1 MPNVEELLEK
11 VLGYNPQADVE
22 LIRKAYGFSARAH
35 EGQVRKS
42 GEPFL
47 KHPLEVAQILARMK
61 MDASS
66 IAAGLLHDTV
76 EDSLTTGE
84 DISREFGEDIADLV
98 DGLTKIS
105 KVEFLSREEKQAE
118 NFRKM
123 LISMGKDVRVILIKL
138 ADRLHNMRTLEPLPL
153 NKQKRIAQETLEI
166 YAPIANRLGI
176 GWMKVELEDLSLR
189 YLKPEVYADLSKK
202 VALKKAERDKYIE
215 EVIDIVKQNL
225 KVYGFKAEVYGRTK
239 HFYGIYQK
247 METQGIPFEEIY
259 DLSGIRI
266 ITDTK
271 VNCYAILGMIHSLWT
286 PVPGRFKDYIGVPKS
301 NMYQSLHTT
310 VIGPKGH
317 RVEFQIRT
325 EEMHRVAEEG
335 IAAHWKYKDRGQI
348 DTKDNQIY
356 NWLRQMV
363 EWQKDL
369 VDSRQFLD
377 SIKVDLFPDVV
388 YIFTPRGDVKELIR
402 GATPV
407 DCAYAIH
414 TEIGNRCVGA
424 KVNGKMVPLRYHL
437 KSGDT
442 VEIITNPN
450 HVPSKDWLKFVKT
463 PRAKTKIKHFIK
475 IEERK
480 RSLDIGRKLLDKE
493 LHGIGT
499 GITALTRSE
508 ERLGDLFR
516 EYNVK
521 DLDDLS
527 VLIGYGKVSP
537 RQVVRKLFPEKVGKE
552 EVKEKE
558 EAPRR
563 VRPSGGVKVRGVDD
577 ILLHFSKCCTPVP
590 GDKIIGYI
598 TRGRGISI
606 HTATCPN
613 IDELDYD
620 KERLVGVEWD
630 VTEAATYPVKISV
643 STIDR
648 PGVLASVSASITSS
662 AANISHADISTTE
675 DKKAILNFVV
685 DIKDLA
691 HLEKVI
697 QKIEQVN
704 GVIQV
709 KRVMGR

>member
-1 MPNVEELLEK
+1 MPNIEELINKMLE
-11 VLGYNPQADVE
+11 YSPQADVG
-22 LIRKAYGFSARAH
+22 LIRRAYDFAAKAH

-47 KHPLEVAQILARMK
+47 KHPLEVAQILARLK
-61 MDASS
+61 LDTSS
-66 IAAGLLHDTV
+66 IVAGLLHDTV
-76 EDSLTTGE
+76 EDSLTTVE
-84 DISREFGEDIADLV
+84 DIAGRFDKDIADLV
-98 DGLTKIS
+98 EGLTKIS
-105 KVEFLSREEKQAE
+105 KVEFLSKEEKQAE

-123 LISMGKDVRVILIKL
+123 IISMGKDVRVILIKL
-138 ADRLHNMRTLEPLPL
+138 ADRLHNMRTLEPLTP
-153 NKQKRIAQETLEI
+153 NKQRRIAQETLEI

-189 YLKPEVYADLSKK
+189 YLKPDVYTDLSRK
-202 VALKKAERDKYIE
+202 VALKRAERDKYIE
-215 EVIDIVKQNL
+215 EVIEIIRQNL
-225 KVYGFKAEVYGRTK
+225 RDYGFKAEVYGRTK
-239 HFYGIYQK
+239 HFYSIYLK
-247 METQGIPFEEIY
+247 MEGKGIPFEEIH
-259 DLSGIRI
+259 DLSGVRI

-286 PVPGRFKDYIGVPKS
+286 PVPGKFKDYIGVPKS

-310 VIGPKGH
+310 VIGPRGH
-317 RVEFQIRT
+317 RIEFQIRT

-335 IAAHWKYKDRGQI
+335 IAAHWRYKDRGQI

-369 VDSRQFLD
+369 VDSRQFLN
-377 SIKVDLFPDVV
+377 SVKIDLFPDVV
-388 YIFTPRGDVKELIR
+388 YVFTPRGDVKELIR

-407 DCAYAIH
+407 DFAYAIH
-414 TEIGNRCVGA
+414 TEVGNRCVGA

-442 VEIITNPN
+442 VEIIANPN

-463 PRAKTKIKHFIK
+463 PRAKTKIKHIIK

-480 RSLDIGRKLLDKE
+480 RSLDIGHKLLEKE
-493 LHGIGT
+493 LHRIGA
-499 GITALTRSE
+499 GGAAITRSDG
-508 ERLGDLFR
+508 LGEVLR
-516 EYNVK
+516 EYNAR
-521 DLDDLS
+521 DLDDLAIL
-527 VLIGYGKVSP
+527 VGYGKVSP
-537 RQVVRKLFPEKVGKE
+537 RQAVRKLFPEKAGKE
-552 EVKEKE
+552 EIKEKPGV
-558 EAPRR
+558 AKR
-563 VRPSGGVKVRGVDD
+563 VRPGAGVKVKGVDD
-577 ILLHFSKCCTPVP
+577 ILLHFSKCCNPVP

-606 HTATCPN
+606 HTAVCPN

-620 KERLVGVEWD
+620 RERLVGVEWD
-630 VTEAATYPVKISV
+630 VTEPGTYPVKISV

-662 AANISHADISTTE
+662 AANISHAEISTTE
-675 DKKAILNFVV
+675 DKKAVLNFVV
-685 DIKDLA
+685 DIKDLS

-697 QKIEQVN
+697 QKIEQVG
-704 GVIQV
+704 GVLAV

>member
-1 MPNVEELLEK
+1 MPNVEELINKIIE
-11 VLGYNPQADVE
+11 YNPQADVGI
-22 LIRKAYGFSARAH
+22 IRHAFEFAAKAHA
-35 EGQVRKS
+35 GQVRES

-47 KHPLEVAQILARMK
+47 KHPLEVANVLVRMK
-61 MDASS
+61 MDISP
-66 IAAGLLHDTV
+66 IVAGLLHDTL

-84 DISREFGEDIADLV
+84 DIEREFGRDIADLV
-98 DGLTKIS
+98 EGLTKIS
-105 KVEFLSREEKQAE
+105 KVEFMSKEEKQAE

-123 LISMGKDVRVILIKL
+123 IISMGKDIRVILIKL
-138 ADRLHNMRTLEPLPL
+138 ADRLHNMRTLDPLSPD
-153 NKQKRIAQETLEI
+153 KQKRIAQETLEI

-176 GWMKVELEDLSLR
+176 GWMKVELEDLSLY
-189 YLKPEVYADLSKK
+189 YLKPDVYVDLSRK
-202 VALKKAERDKYIE
+202 VALKKAERGKYIE
-215 EVIDIVKQNL
+215 ELIEVVRQNL
-225 KVYGFKAEVYGRTK
+225 KVYGLGAEVYGRTK
-239 HFYGIYQK
+239 HFYSIYLK

-286 PVPGRFKDYIGVPKS
+286 PVPGRFKDFIGVPKS

-325 EEMHRVAEEG
+325 DEMHRIAEEG
-335 IAAHWKYKDRGQI
+335 IAAHWVYKDRGQI
-348 DTKDNQIY
+348 GAKDNKIY

-369 VDSRQFLD
+369 VDNRQFLD

-388 YIFTPRGDVKELIR
+388 YVFTPRGDVKEMIR

-407 DCAYAIH
+407 DFAYSIH

-424 KVNGKMVPLRYHL
+424 KVNGKMVPLRHHL

-442 VEIITNPN
+442 VEIVTNPN
-450 HVPSKDWLKFVKT
+450 HIPSKDWLRFVRT
-463 PRAKTKIKHFIK
+463 PRAKAKIKHIIK
-475 IEERK
+475 IEEQK
-480 RSLDIGRKLLDKE
+480 RGLEIGRRLLDKE
-493 LHGIGT
+493 LQRVGS
-499 GITALTRSE
+499 GITALSRS
-508 ERLGDLFR
+508 ERLGDILH

-521 DLDDLS
+521 DLEEVAIL
-527 VLIGYGKVSP
+527 VGYGKVSP
-537 RQVVRKLFPEKVGKE
+537 RQVLRKLFPEKVEKE
-552 EVKEKE
+552 EVREKG
-558 EAPRR
+558 EAPKPDR
-563 VRPSGGVKVRGVDD
+563 VGGGVKVKGIDD
-577 ILLHFSKCCTPVP
+577 ILLHFSRCCNPVP
-590 GDKIIGYI
+590 GDRIIGYI

-620 KERLVGVEWD
+620 RERLVGVEWD
-630 VTEAATYPVKISV
+630 VTEQATYPVKISI
-643 STIDR
+643 STVDR

-662 AANISHADISTTE
+662 GANISHADISTSE
-675 DKKAILNFVV
+675 DKKGILNFVV

-691 HLEKVI
+691 HLERVL

-704 GVIQV
+704 GVLQV